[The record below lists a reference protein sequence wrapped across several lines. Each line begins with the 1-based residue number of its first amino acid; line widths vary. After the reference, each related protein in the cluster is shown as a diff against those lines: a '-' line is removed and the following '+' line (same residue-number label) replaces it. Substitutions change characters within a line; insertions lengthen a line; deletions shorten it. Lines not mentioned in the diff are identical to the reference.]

1 VTDNDTSSLYPLSG
15 QPERMPMRLDL
26 AASRWTMRPTA
37 GPVPEGMAAA
47 FDEPVDARIPGEV
60 HTDLLAAGL
69 IPDPFDGDN
78 ERLLAWIGWC
88 DWQYRTTFDWISSG
102 HDRDD
107 LVAEGLDTAATITLN
122 GHVIA
127 RTRNQHRS
135 YRFEIGA
142 HLVEGPNDLV
152 VDFRS
157 PLEFAR
163 EQEQLLGARPKERP
177 VAFNAIRKR
186 ASDFGWDWG
195 VDLSTSGIWRPLS
208 IESWS
213 DVRIA
218 SVRPLVDVID
228 GKGVLEAHI
237 DLEWSDSVTGEQALT
252 LSVAGARAVDYVTP
266 LTRLV
271 TIRVEPDD
279 VALWWPRG
287 HGDQPLYD
295 LSVTISGDAWSA
307 AIGFRTVSLD
317 TTPDDDGVPF
327 VIRVNGKPIFVKGAN
342 WIPGDALITRMTPDR
357 YRSAIT
363 EAATANM
370 NLLRVWGGGAYESDD
385 FYDVCNELGVLV
397 WQDFAFACAA
407 YSEEDPL
414 KGEVEAEAREAV
426 TRLSKHPSLALWNG
440 CNENI
445 WAYVEWGWAKNLVGL
460 TWGNGYYRD
469 LLPAVVAELD
479 PTRPYSPGSPFS
491 FLDYAHPNDDR
502 FGTMHI
508 WDVWNQ
514 VDYAGYA
521 EHDPRFASE
530 FGFQGPPAWSTLVDV
545 VHDDPLTP
553 DGEQMLV
560 HQKAEDGNLKLSR
573 GLGEH
578 LPRPETIEQWHWATQ
593 LNQARAVTFALE
605 HFRARYPHNFGAV
618 VWQLNDNWPVISWSA
633 IDFHGRRKP
642 LWYALRASFADR
654 LLLMR
659 PGTNGALQVVA
670 HNDTDDTWEGSAV
683 VERRLVDVADPV
695 DSLDVPFR
703 IAPRSLLRYD
713 LPSSWATA
721 TDARR
726 EYLSARFD
734 DATARHWFAEDP
746 HLALAATHD
755 ALDVRVE
762 ATPYG
767 FDAVVTAT
775 SVVKDLFVQADRIH
789 PEARAHEGLISL
801 DPGQS
806 ARIAVSMP
814 PGSPRPTPD
823 SLRFPVLCSAGDLTH
838 LAASG

>member
-1 VTDNDTSSLYPLSG
+1 
-15 QPERMPMRLDL
+15 
-26 AASRWTMRPTA
+26 
-37 GPVPEGMAAA
+37 
-47 FDEPVDARIPGEV
+47 
-60 HTDLLAAGL
+60 
-69 IPDPFDGDN
+69 
-78 ERLLAWIGWC
+78 
-88 DWQYRTTFDWISSG
+88 
-102 HDRDD
+102 
-107 LVAEGLDTAATITLN
+107 
-122 GHVIA
+122 
-127 RTRNQHRS
+127 
-135 YRFEIGA
+135 
-142 HLVEGPNDLV
+142 
-152 VDFRS
+152 
-157 PLEFAR
+157 
-163 EQEQLLGARPKERP
+163 
-177 VAFNAIRKR
+177 
-186 ASDFGWDWG
+186 
-195 VDLSTSGIWRPLS
+195 
-208 IESWS
+208 
-213 DVRIA
+213 
-218 SVRPLVDVID
+218 
-228 GKGVLEAHI
+228 VLEAHI
-237 DLEWSDSVTGEQALT
+237 DLEWSDSATEVQALS
-252 LSVAGARAVDYVTP
+252 LSVADARAVEHVTP

-279 VALWWPRG
+279 VEPWWPRG

-295 LSVTISGDAWSA
+295 LTVTIHGDAWSA

-317 TTPDDDGVPF
+317 TTPDDSGVPF
-327 VIRVNGKPIFVKGAN
+327 VIRVNGEPIFVKGAN

-357 YRSAIT
+357 YRTAVT
-363 EAATANM
+363 EAAAANM
-370 NLLRVWGGGAYESDD
+370 NLLRVWGGGMYESDD
-385 FYDVCNELGVLV
+385 FYEVCNELGIVV

-414 KGEVEAEAREAV
+414 RGEIEAEAREAV

-514 VDYAGYA
+514 VDYTGYA
-521 EHDPRFASE
+521 SHDPRFASE

-578 LPRPETIEQWHWATQ
+578 LPVPRTIEQWHWATQ
-593 LNQARAVTFALE
+593 LNQARAVTFALA
-605 HFRARYPHNFGAV
+605 HFRARFPHNSGAI

-633 IDFHGRRKP
+633 IDFHGHRKP

-654 LLLMR
+654 LLLVR
-659 PGTNGALQVVA
+659 ADASGALQIVA
-670 HNDTDDTWEGSAV
+670 HNDTDETWEGSAV
-683 VERRLVDVADPV
+683 VHRRVVDMADPV
-695 DSLDVPFR
+695 ESFEVALR
-703 IAPRSLLRYD
+703 IAPRSLLRQD
-713 LPSSWATA
+713 LPASWAT
-721 TDARR
+721 TTNSRR

-734 DATARHWFAEDP
+734 AATAHHWFAEDP
-746 HLALAATHD
+746 HVALAPTRD
-755 ALDVRVE
+755 AVDVRIE
-762 ATPYG
+762 ATPHG

-789 PEARAHEGLISL
+789 PDARAHEGLITL

-806 ARIAVSMP
+806 ARIAVSTP

-823 SLRFPVLCSAGDLTH
+823 SLGFPVLCSAGDLTH
-838 LAASG
+838 LAASD